1 MGLKPRPMEESNLH
15 RPRPLGEVRR
25 PPGPILW
32 GFWAVG
38 RVGREGPPRVG
49 TILPARNWKRP
60 TGEWDEISVKG
71 ADSLLI
77 SATACAIQPL
87 PLAAGRKV
95 QRSRR
100 QRRKHER
107 RSTSE
112 DI

>member
-25 PPGPILW
+25 PSGPSMW
-32 GFWAVG
+32 GFWAAG
-38 RVGREGPPRVG
+38 RMAREGPPRYG
-49 TILPARNWKRP
+49 TIPPARNWKRP
-60 TGEWDEISVKG
+60 TGEWDETSVKG

-77 SATACAIQPL
+77 SATARALQPL
-87 PLAAGRKV
+87 SLAAGRKV

-100 QRRKHER
+100 RRRKHEG